1 MKIYFID
8 HGKFVFIHGPST
20 LSTMANY
27 FTFMAIFIF
36 HCSWDFFFS
45 LDHGKIYFMKHG
57 NLLVNISWYTFLCVS
72 TCWQLL
78 IHIFSH
84 HAHNANLPWFFLLV
98 HLQKPI
104 TKITLASFAFFFLFN
119 YVFCHILFYMK
130 QWQLFRWN
138 LISLYIFFPYVILS
152 SGIFLSFIIVMVY
165 SYRHG

>member
-1 MKIYFID
+1 MAIYNFFWPWKFYFID
-8 HGKFVFIHGPST
+8 HGKFT

-57 NLLVNISWYTFLCVS
+57 NLLVNNSWYTFFCVS

-104 TKITLASFAFFFLFN
+104 TKITLASFAFFFFSIM
-119 YVFCHILFYMK
+119 F
-130 QWQLFRWN
+130 
-138 LISLYIFFPYVILS
+138 SAIFFFTWNN
-152 SGIFLSFIIVMVY
+152 GNFLDET
-165 SYRHG
+165 